1 MTRRRPPAALPCKYG
16 AGKSRAVMTGAAEFS
31 AAAEEALGR
40 CFATQ
45 AIVLADQFREMQRAT
60 GVPEDVIED
69 FLRSMEIDDES
80 YLTDRQES

>member
-1 MTRRRPPAALPCKYG
+1 M
-16 AGKSRAVMTGAAEFS
+16 M
-31 AAAEEALGR
+31 ALGR
-40 CFATQ
+40 CFTTQ
-45 AIVLADQFREMQRAT
+45 AIVLADQFREMQRAK